1 MKVKNKKNNRQVVYS
16 YDPFIKIYR
25 ENFSNK
31 YQSVKNFH
39 NIEIPNATS
48 VILENDKNQILFL
61 NEYRRGLKKKTLGFP
76 GGQIENNEK
85 PISTIKRELLEET
98 GYQATSWKLLL
109 EYTIHGAYRVGKDYV
124 FTAKLL
130 DKSYNIS
137 ENIQKKWI
145 NKNKLYY
152 LLNNK
157 KIETAGTIAAVAYY
171 LLFNNKHKFLFIYYQ
186 FFRTNIYVL
195 FKYKKIKNNFYN

>member
-1 MKVKNKKNNRQVVYS
+1 MNNKKSYNNVRKKKNRREIVYR
-16 YDPFIKIYR
+16 YDPYIKIYK
-25 ENFSNK
+25 ENFRNK

-39 NIEIPNATS
+39 NIEIPNAAS
-48 VILENDKNQILFL
+48 VILENEKNQILFL
-61 NEYRRGLKKKTLGFP
+61 NEYRRGLKRKTLGLP

-85 PISTIKRELLEET
+85 PISTVKRELLEET
-98 GYQATSWKLLL
+98 GYLGFSWKLLL

-130 DKSYNIS
+130 KKSHNIS
-137 ENIQKKWI
+137 ENIQKKWV
-145 NKNKLYY
+145 NKNRLYY

-171 LLFNNKHKFLFIYYQ
+171 LLYNSKNKFYS
-186 FFRTNIYVL
+186 NS
-195 FKYKKIKNNFYN
+195 KKT